1 MEWIIKGE
9 LKFGYLFYYEEA
21 FNENM
26 DACEKTEINVSNF
39 FLRNCFCLK
48 IIQPH
53 FYNLC
58 SSNLYTC
65 KLPSYMQDVQKL
77 LQMMSFKGMAKNV
90 NKHVRFMFFFN
101 CLKIWYLNFFLSFF
115 CIRLLIF
122 AIVSFY
128 VEWLMFYEIWISL
141 WRRCNYWWSFLCY
154 FWYYLYSCEINVHP
168 THDGHS
174 YTM

>member
-101 CLKIWYLNFFLSFF
+101 CLKI
-115 CIRLLIF
+115 
-122 AIVSFY
+122 
-128 VEWLMFYEIWISL
+128 
-141 WRRCNYWWSFLCY
+141 
-154 FWYYLYSCEINVHP
+154 
-168 THDGHS
+168 
-174 YTM
+174 